1 MKHGYSEFDR
11 SDLTFDFLHHG
22 NLELLDTRLD
32 VHCAASSYIGR
43 ITFPLIEN
51 TKLSN
56 TAAIL
61 ILNIPGEAEIIDG

>member
-51 TKLSN
+51 TKLTN

-61 ILNIPGEAEIIDG
+61 IRNIPGEAEIIDG